1 MFVMEEENI
10 PEIDSYSP
18 SLLVNIDVDENDVDE
33 RVKDLEPAIVEGGLL
48 PASRDHFG
56 LRLNVIRV
64 HLMTI
69 VVVNKTKL

>member
-1 MFVMEEENI
+1 MEQENI
-10 PEIDSYSP
+10 PTIDFDLP
-18 SLLVNIDVDENDVDE
+18 IMLTDIDVDENDVDE